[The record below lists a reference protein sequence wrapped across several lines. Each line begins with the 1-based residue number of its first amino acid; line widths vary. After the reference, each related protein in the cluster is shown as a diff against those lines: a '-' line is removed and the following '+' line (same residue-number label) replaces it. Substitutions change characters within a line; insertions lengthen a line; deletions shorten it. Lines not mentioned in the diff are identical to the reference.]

1 MNCMKL
7 KRDTITLKKNLNI
20 AVKNLSM
27 KNTSTMNSKESSS
40 ISKKSMRDSKGILTT
55 RSTNCMNSKKGIT
68 TLKTNIH
75 AATKDRIKLLTGK
88 ISIIILKESFMK
100 SKKSIMLLWSLMNTA
115 MKNLNMRN
123 TKPMILKKDIIM
135 FKENLNIAERI

>member
-1 MNCMKL
+1 
-7 KRDTITLKKNLNI
+7 
-20 AVKNLSM
+20 
-27 KNTSTMNSKESSS
+27 
-40 ISKKSMRDSKGILTT
+40 
-55 RSTNCMNSKKGIT
+55 MNSKKGIT

>member
-1 MNCMKL
+1 MKL

-100 SKKSIMLLWSLMNTA
+100 SKKSITLLWSLRNTA

>member
-1 MNCMKL
+1 MKL